1 MPFEPTPEELLK
13 MGEGFFYW
21 QGIPTLLGCELEQD
35 PAKADIVLVGLPWT
49 SNLIERTQYLGPRAV
64 RHRSKAYHRKHR
76 EFQVDPFEL
85 ARIRDF
91 GDVPI
96 QTLGLPDQAVLEVE
110 QFYAKLDGDGAVPFT
125 IGGDHACTL
134 PVLRAIA
141 GPGSCR
147 KGPIGMIHFDSH
159 SDTYGAVWGITHHA
173 GAGFKIGKE
182 EGLIDPERC
191 VQVGLNGPMS
201 DLAQED
207 FSKEAG
213 YRLLPLT
220 EIREISVPAAI
231 AEIRCVVGEGPTFIS
246 FDLDV
251 LTLSDAPAVAD
262 PEAGGL
268 TINEVFQM
276 LRGFRGMEVVGGDIV
291 CFVPHLDPSMITAI
305 HASAIMHDIVT
316 LMAEA
321 VARKREEKETPVVS
335 AAR

>member
-1 MPFEPTPEELLK
+1 MSFEPTPEELSKAL
-13 MGEGFFYW
+13 EGYFYW
-21 QGIPTLLGCELEQD
+21 QGIPTLLGCELERD
-35 PAKADIVLVGLPWT
+35 ASKADIALVGLPWT
-49 SNLIERTQYLGPRAV
+49 SNQIERTQYLGPRAV
-64 RHRSKAYHRKHR
+64 RHRAKAYHRKHR

-85 ARIRDF
+85 ARVRDF

-96 QTLGLPDQAVLEVE
+96 QSLGLPDQAVLEVE
-110 QFYAKLDGDGAVPFT
+110 QFYAELDAGGAVPFT

-141 GPGSCR
+141 GPSSRR

-159 SDTYGAVWGITHHA
+159 TDTYGPFAGITHHA

-182 EGLIDPERC
+182 EGLIDSKRC
-191 VQVGLNGPMS
+191 VQIGLNGPMA
-201 DLAQED
+201 DLAMED
-207 FSKEAG
+207 FAKEAG

-220 EIREISVPAAI
+220 EIHEIDVLNAI
-231 AEIRCVVGEGPTFIS
+231 AEIRRVVGDGPTFIS

-268 TINEVFQM
+268 TINEVLQM
-276 LRGFRGMEVVGGDIV
+276 LRGLRGTDVVGGDIV

-316 LMAEA
+316 LMAET
-321 VARKREEKETPVVS
+321 VASRREEKDMPVVS